1 MGPTASRCV
10 IIIASANN
18 FVIQVRLDIWHFM
31 RRIARGCGS
40 ESHPLYGKFMGSLS
54 SCIFKWDEAD
64 YNQLMSAKRGELIRA
79 GVRDPSPTA
88 IQKAITR
95 EELARH
101 CKRQTRGATV
111 TANLIE
117 ALLLELTFS
126 AAGGERL
133 FRDDMMA
140 IWKEQKKHLVCLQ
153 DPPGVSLYTVAR
165 SISKG
170 GVTLPVL
177 RCARGTT
184 SLESF
189 HLHLARYCYTT
200 VWCTNPVNSTTLIM
214 Y

>member
-54 SCIFKWDEAD
+54 SCIFEWDEVD

-140 IWKEQKKHLVCLQ
+140 IWKEQKSTWYAFKIPQ
-153 DPPGVSLYTVAR
+153 VSPC
-165 SISKG
+165 
-170 GVTLPVL
+170 TLSPEASV
-177 RCARGTT
+177 R
-184 SLESF
+184 EE
-189 HLHLARYCYTT
+189 
-200 VWCTNPVNSTTLIM
+200 
-214 Y
+214 